1 MARLAFALLLVVA
14 FAGCDAHTA
23 VNGRVLD
30 ADDHPVEG
38 AKVSLSADPSHPRL
52 TRSATTGSDGK
63 YDVGII
69 HGPGT
74 AHFDF
79 VVSKDSYKTHSEELE
94 PKRQYRDHTV
104 KLVPEK

>member
-1 MARLAFALLLVVA
+1 MARLAFALLLVVT
-14 FAGCDAHTA
+14 FAGCDARTA

-38 AKVSLSADPSHPRL
+38 AKVLLSADPSDPRS
-52 TRSATTGSDGK
+52 TRSATTGNDGK
-63 YDVGII
+63 YDVGVI
-69 HGPGT
+69 HGPGI

-79 VVSKDSYKTHSEELE
+79 VVSKDGYKAHREEIAS
-94 PKRQYRDHTV
+94 KKQYRDHTV